1 MMKHEESNTIQYP
14 AEIWVAVTSPRGD
27 GLHVS
32 VVFFGG
38 SHRRTFAGVVIKVV
52 EPGHSAVER
61 DQVGRLGPA
70 VLPEQHL
77 YTNKHCLHGDLK
89 MWQGNDY
96 QVNEV
101 STKFIDSKYT

>member
-38 SHRRTFAGVVIKVV
+38 SNRRTFAGVVIKVV

-77 YTNKHCLHGDLK
+77 YTNKHCLP
-89 MWQGNDY
+89 
-96 QVNEV
+96 VNIV
-101 STKFIDSKYT
+101 YLVI